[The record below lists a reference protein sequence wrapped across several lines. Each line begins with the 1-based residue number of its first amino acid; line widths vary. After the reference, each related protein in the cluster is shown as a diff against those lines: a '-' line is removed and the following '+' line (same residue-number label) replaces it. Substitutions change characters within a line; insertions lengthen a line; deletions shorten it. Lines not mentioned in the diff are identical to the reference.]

1 MKTVK
6 LTDEEI
12 KVIMNCLDN
21 LAEEYG
27 DDFITIRDG
36 GRVKGMNSEIHSH
49 IKAISTAYRELA
61 IHS

>member
-6 LTDEEI
+6 LTEKEL

-21 LAEEYG
+21 LAEDYD

-36 GRVKGMNSEIHSH
+36 GRVKGMNSETHSY
-49 IKAISTAYRELA
+49 IKACSTAYKKLA
-61 IHS
+61 N

>member
-6 LTDEEI
+6 LTDKEI

-21 LAEEYG
+21 LAEDYD

-36 GRVKGMNSEIHSH
+36 GRVEGMNSEIHSY
-49 IKAISTAYRELA
+49 IKAISTAYRKLEN
-61 IHS
+61 

>member
-6 LTDEEI
+6 LTDKEI

-21 LAEEYG
+21 LADDYD

-36 GRVKGMNSEIHSH
+36 GRVEGMNSEIHSY
-49 IKAISTAYRELA
+49 IKAISTAYRKLEN
-61 IHS
+61 